1 MVNDCRL
8 ICGAISYNNIVII
21 INYLWRVSAV
31 VSATALRCRCSCF
44 GYCRSIKLMSGW
56 NGRNNAVVKTTSK
69 HWLLE
74 KTLFITNRKWPM
86 YKLKE
91 YIWASWVCTP
101 LRSRALVNTRR
112 DYKLALAR
120 NNATIVNVRYIKIQ
134 DDSESYWLFMFIHFL
149 CLCSLRLNIML
160 NFNISKVVYY
170 SLQKQPLQTVNYAL
184 LKAAREFVLFQQQV
198 QF

>member
-1 MVNDCRL
+1 MAEIMLWWKQQVNPGYWRKHYLLPTGNDQC
-8 ICGAISYNNIVII
+8 
-21 INYLWRVSAV
+21 INW
-31 VSATALRCRCSCF
+31 
-44 GYCRSIKLMSGW
+44 K
-56 NGRNNAVVKTTSK
+56 K
-69 HWLLE
+69 
-74 KTLFITNRKWPM
+74 
-86 YKLKE
+86 

-120 NNATIVNVRYIKIQ
+120 NNATMVNVRYIKIQ
-134 DDSESYWLFMFIHFL
+134 NDSESYWLFMFIYFL

-198 QF
+198 QFKRFTFFNTLPHILF